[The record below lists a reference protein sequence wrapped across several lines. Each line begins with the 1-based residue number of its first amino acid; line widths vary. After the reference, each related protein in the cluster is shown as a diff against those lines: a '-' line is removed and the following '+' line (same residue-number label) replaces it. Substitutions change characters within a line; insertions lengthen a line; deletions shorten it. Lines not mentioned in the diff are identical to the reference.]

1 MLAIV
6 TWLCFFVWLFFH
18 VPRLFWELM
27 ATFLFTYPVFP
38 PGKKRCMTPTNVEM
52 TAEKMESL
60 ATSHAQTGNF
70 GEAVVLLVLWKGSFL
85 AWEGRYFYW
94 SYLREA
100 SLLER
105 GGIFTGHI
113 GRKFPCLRGAYS
125 YWEVSGLFYLFYW
138 REVSVLK
145 VRYF

>member
-1 MLAIV
+1 
-6 TWLCFFVWLFFH
+6 
-18 VPRLFWELM
+18 M

-85 AWEGRYFYW
+85 A
-94 SYLREA
+94 
-100 SLLER
+100 
-105 GGIFTGHI
+105 
-113 GRKFPCLRGAYS
+113 
-125 YWEVSGLFYLFYW
+125 
-138 REVSVLK
+138 
-145 VRYF
+145 